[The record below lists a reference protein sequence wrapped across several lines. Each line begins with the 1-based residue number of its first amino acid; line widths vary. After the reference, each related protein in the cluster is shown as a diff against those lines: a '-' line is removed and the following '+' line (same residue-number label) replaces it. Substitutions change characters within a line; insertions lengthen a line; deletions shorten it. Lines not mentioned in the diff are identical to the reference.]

1 MGRPAASRPAKF
13 RACGAS
19 CWGRPLRGHYY
30 YYYFALET
38 HYYYYFA
45 LEIHYYYYLHSQNR
59 YYYYI
64 ITMTRAQALQQA
76 LWPIDVRE
84 RADSL
89 MVSDPRLK
97 ATRQQ
102 SRS

>member
-64 ITMTRAQALQQA
+64 ITGARAQ
-76 LWPIDVRE
+76 R
-84 RADSL
+84 
-89 MVSDPRLK
+89 
-97 ATRQQ
+97 
-102 SRS
+102 